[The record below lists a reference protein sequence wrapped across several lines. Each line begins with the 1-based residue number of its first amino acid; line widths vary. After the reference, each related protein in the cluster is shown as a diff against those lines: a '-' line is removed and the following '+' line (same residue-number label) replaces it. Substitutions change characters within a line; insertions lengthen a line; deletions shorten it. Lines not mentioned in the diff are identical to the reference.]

1 MERLWVQMPLL
12 ALILEEL
19 TNSNGIQVIRESL
32 LQQLTQAGMLLE
44 SQKLSEVPTT
54 ESLVSQES
62 VILPVSLSEVPC
74 ILTFNLPFTG
84 DTTESLA

>member
-1 MERLWVQMPLL
+1 MPLL

-19 TNSNGIQVIRESL
+19 THSNGIQVIRESL

-62 VILPVSLSEVPC
+62 VILPVSLSEVPSSPL
-74 ILTFNLPFTG
+74 IYHLQVTQQ
-84 DTTESLA
+84 SL